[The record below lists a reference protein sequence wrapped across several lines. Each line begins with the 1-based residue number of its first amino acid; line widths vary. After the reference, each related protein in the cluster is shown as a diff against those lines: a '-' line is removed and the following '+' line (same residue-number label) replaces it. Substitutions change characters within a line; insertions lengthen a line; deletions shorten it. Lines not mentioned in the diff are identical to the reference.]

1 MYWYRRNERKKQ
13 RKKHINGRKRVNC
26 NVEKGIVQEGGEG
39 GRNKMKLVSPE
50 HWCTKIGVF
59 CYMQNNSIQRVCR
72 PIKDETEIFFKDSTS
87 FVRNSLQTQFKF
99 TYVYPSLRWLLT

>member
-1 MYWYRRNERKKQ
+1 MDCVRK
-13 RKKHINGRKRVNC
+13 
-26 NVEKGIVQEGGEG
+26 G
-39 GRNKMKLVSPE
+39 GRNEMKLVSLE

-59 CYMQNNSIQRVCR
+59 CYMQNNSIQRICG

-99 TYVYPSLRWLLT
+99 TYVYPSLCWLLT